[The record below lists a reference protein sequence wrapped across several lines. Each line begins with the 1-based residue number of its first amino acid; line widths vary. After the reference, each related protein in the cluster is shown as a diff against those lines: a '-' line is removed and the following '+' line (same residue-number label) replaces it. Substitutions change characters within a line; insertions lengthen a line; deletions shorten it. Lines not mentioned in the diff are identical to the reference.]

1 MWCHDSNA
9 LQSVRDIQRSL
20 QEGTY
25 VSICSSWKLQLIH
38 ASVLIIVHIVFNL
51 QRNKPDQWCDKM
63 EYRAKL
69 TEYQFNLNIKQFNE
83 NVEVFRQ
90 LAIHESKYPDCES
103 DHIGWL
109 IAANNGRKP
118 TIEEIQSF
126 PKKKILHL
134 FQRMTKDLRYEK
146 FVQKS
151 ERRTKLLSCGNCG
164 KEEDGMG
171 QFNVCPRCKEVP
183 YCGRSCQKEAWR
195 MHKKIC
201 GKSK

>member
-1 MWCHDSNA
+1 MISMHYKVFGIYKDLCKR
-9 LQSVRDIQRSL
+9 VR
-20 QEGTY
+20 
-25 VSICSSWKLQLIH
+25 VSMFILEVTVVH
-38 ASVLIIVHIVFNL
+38 AIVLIIVHIVFNL

-118 TIEEIQSF
+118 TIGEIQSF
-126 PKKKILHL
+126 PKKKIL
-134 FQRMTKDLRYEK
+134 Q
-146 FVQKS
+146 QKNDKGS
-151 ERRTKLLSCGNCG
+151 T
-164 KEEDGMG
+164 
-171 QFNVCPRCKEVP
+171 V
-183 YCGRSCQKEAWR
+183 
-195 MHKKIC
+195 
-201 GKSK
+201 